1 MLTLCMLSVTIVAN
15 GIYSLAAQGDLS
27 RLRHVLD
34 IIFDWL
40 LEHMIYIQVLMKSVL
55 SSLLNFQFY
64 FHITYLLQM
73 LKKPSVYV

>member
-1 MLTLCMLSVTIVAN
+1 MLSVTIVAN

-40 LEHMIYIQVLMKSVL
+40 LGHMIYIQVLLKSVL

>member
-1 MLTLCMLSVTIVAN
+1 MLSVTIVAN